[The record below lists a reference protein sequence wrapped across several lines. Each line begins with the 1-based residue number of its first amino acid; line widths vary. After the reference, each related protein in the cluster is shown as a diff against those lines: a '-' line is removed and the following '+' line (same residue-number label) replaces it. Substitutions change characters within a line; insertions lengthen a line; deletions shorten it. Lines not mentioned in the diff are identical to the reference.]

1 MVTGFKST
9 FSSGSPPYPALF
21 SKTDSSFYNYIMS
34 SLKGKVAIVTGGA
47 RDIGRQVSLKLAG
60 AGASV
65 CVNYLNNKD
74 MADETLQL
82 INAAGGK
89 AIAVRA
95 DMTNAGEVKKL
106 VEACTGAFGSTIH
119 ILVNVAGGLM
129 GRKVLAD
136 LDEEFWDTVIN
147 VNLKSAY
154 LAARA
159 VVPHMTEGGAI
170 VNFSSQAARDGGG
183 FGALAY
189 ATAKGGILT
198 MTRGLAKEL
207 GPKGIRVNCV
217 SPGMIN
223 TSFHNTFTKPEVRTN
238 VAAATPLRREGEA
251 SEVADLVLY
260 LASDSS
266 SFINGESVEINGG
279 TYFA

>member
-1 MVTGFKST
+1 M
-9 FSSGSPPYPALF
+9 Y
-21 SKTDSSFYNYIMS
+21 

-47 RDIGRQVSLKLAG
+47 RDIGRQVAIKLAG
-60 AGASV
+60 AGAKV
-65 CVNYLNNKD
+65 CVNNLSNKED
-74 MADETLQL
+74 AAETIRQ
-82 INAAGGK
+82 IKEAGGE
-89 AIAVRA
+89 AIAVHGDVTKAA
-95 DMTNAGEVKKL
+95 DVKA
-106 VEACTGAFGSTIH
+106 VVDACTAAFGNVIH

-136 LDEEFWDTVIN
+136 LDEEFWDNVMA

-154 LAARA
+154 LVTRA
-159 VVPHMTEGGAI
+159 VAPLMTEGGAI

-198 MTRGLAKEL
+198 LTRGLAKEL

-223 TSFHNTFTKPEVRTN
+223 TTFHNTFTKPEVRAS
-238 VAAATPLRREGEA
+238 VAASTPLRREGEA
-251 SEVADLVLY
+251 KEVGDLVLY
-260 LASDSS
+260 LASDAS

>member
-1 MVTGFKST
+1 M
-9 FSSGSPPYPALF
+9 Y
-21 SKTDSSFYNYIMS
+21 
-34 SLKGKVAIVTGGA
+34 SLKDKVVIVTGGA
-47 RDIGRQVSLKLAG
+47 RDIGRQTAIKLAG
-60 AGASV
+60 AGAKV
-65 CVNYLNNKD
+65 CVNNLSNKQD
-74 MADETLQL
+74 ADETIRL
-82 INAAGGK
+82 IKEAGGE
-89 AIAVRA
+89 AIAVHG
-95 DMTNAGEVKKL
+95 DMTKSADVKK
-106 VEACTGAFGSTIH
+106 VVDACVAAFGNVVH
-119 ILVNVAGGLM
+119 VLVNVAGGLM

-136 LDEEFWDTVIN
+136 LDEEFWDAVIN

-154 LAARA
+154 LVTRA
-159 VVPHMTEGGAI
+159 VVPYMTEGGAI

-189 ATAKGGILT
+189 ATAKGGVLT

-223 TSFHNTFTKPEVRTN
+223 TTFHNTFTKPEVRTN
-238 VAAATPLRREGEA
+238 VAAGTPLRREGEA
-251 SEVADLVLY
+251 REIGDLVLY
-260 LASDSS
+260 LASDAS

>member
-1 MVTGFKST
+1 M
-9 FSSGSPPYPALF
+9 Y
-21 SKTDSSFYNYIMS
+21 

-47 RDIGRQVSLKLAG
+47 RDIGRQVAIKLAG

-65 CVNYLNNKD
+65 CINNLSNK
-74 MADETLQL
+74 ADAEETLRL
-82 INAAGGK
+82 IKEADGE
-89 AIAVRA
+89 AIAVQG
-95 DMTNAGEVKKL
+95 DMTKAADVKQ
-106 VEACTGAFGSTIH
+106 VVDTCIAAYGNVVH

-129 GRKVLAD
+129 GRKPLAD
-136 LDEEFWDTVIN
+136 LEEEFWDAVIN

-154 LAARA
+154 LVTRA
-159 VVPHMTEGGAI
+159 VVPYITEGGAI
-170 VNFSSQAARDGGG
+170 INFSSQAARDGGG
-183 FGALAY
+183 FGAIAY
-189 ATAKGGILT
+189 ATAKGGVLT
-198 MTRGLAKEL
+198 LTRGLAREL

-251 SEVADLVLY
+251 REIADLVLF
-260 LASDSS
+260 LASDAA

-279 TYFA
+279 SYFA

>member
-1 MVTGFKST
+1 
-9 FSSGSPPYPALF
+9 
-21 SKTDSSFYNYIMS
+21 MS
-34 SLKGKVAIVTGGA
+34 SLKGKTAIITGGS
-47 RDIGRQVSLKLAG
+47 RDIGREVSVKLAA
-60 AGASV
+60 AGAKV
-65 CVNYLNNKD
+65 CINYLGNKQL
-74 MADETLQL
+74 AEETLQ
-82 INAAGGK
+82 IIKAAGGD
-89 AIAVRA
+89 AIIAQG
-95 DMTNAGEVKKL
+95 DMTKATDVKK
-106 VEACTGAFGSTIH
+106 VVDTCTSNFGNTIH

-129 GRKVLAD
+129 GRKTLVD
-136 LDEEFWDTVIN
+136 LDEEFWDAVIA

-154 LAARA
+154 LVIRA

-198 MTRGLAKEL
+198 LTRGLAKEL
-207 GPKGIRVNCV
+207 GPKGIRTNCV

-223 TSFHNTFTKPEVRTN
+223 TTFHNTFTKPEVRTN
-238 VAAATPLRREGEA
+238 VAASTPLRREGEA
-251 SEVADLVLY
+251 KEVGDLVLY
-260 LASDSS
+260 LVSDAS

>member
-1 MVTGFKST
+1 MT
-9 FSSGSPPYPALF
+9 
-21 SKTDSSFYNYIMS
+21 SF
-34 SLKGKVAIVTGGA
+34 KGKVAVVTGGA
-47 RDIGRQVSLKLAG
+47 RDIGRQVSLKLAE
-60 AGASV
+60 AGAKV
-65 CVNYLNNKD
+65 CINYLNND
-74 MADETLQL
+74 EQANETLQL
-82 INAAGGK
+82 IKAAGGEAVIAKGDVTK
-89 AIAVRA
+89 AADVQNIIA
-95 DMTNAGEVKKL
+95 T
-106 VEACTGAFGSTIH
+106 CTAAFGNTIH
-119 ILVNVAGGLM
+119 VLVNVAGGLM
-129 GRKVLAD
+129 GRKPLAE
-136 LDEEFWDTVIN
+136 LDEEFWDAVIN

-154 LAARA
+154 LVTRA

-183 FGALAY
+183 GGALAY

-223 TSFHNTFTKPEVRTN
+223 TTFHNTFTKPEIRTN
-238 VAAATPLRREGEA
+238 VAAGTPLRREGEA
-251 SEVADLVLY
+251 REVGDLVVY
-260 LASDSS
+260 LASDAS